1 MEYVLATRNRRKL
14 AELEAILRTFVS
26 DRGKFTLLSLD
37 DIGVTEDIVED
48 GKTFE
53 ENAIL
58 KASAAASRGY
68 WGIADDS
75 GLCVDE
81 LGGEP
86 GIWSAR
92 YAAINGFDAGLSA
105 DGNNNVFLL
114 EKLKGV
120 PLERRTAKFVCVI
133 AVCPPFGNADP
144 ITVRGEC
151 PGIILEAQRGTGGFG
166 YDPLFY
172 YEPAGK
178 TFAEMSAAEKNEV
191 SHRARAL
198 LELKAL
204 NIIK

>member
-1 MEYVLATRNRRKL
+1 MEYVLASRNRRKI
-14 AELEAILRTFVS
+14 AELEAILRGFAS
-26 DRGKFTLLSLD
+26 DRGKFRLLSLD
-37 DIGVTEDIVED
+37 DIGVTEDIAES
-48 GKTFE
+48 GATFE

-58 KASAAASRGY
+58 KASVAASKGY

-75 GLCVDE
+75 GLCVDA
-81 LGGEP
+81 LDGEP

-92 YAAINGFDAGLSA
+92 FAVKNGFDGGLSA
-105 DGNNNVFLL
+105 DGNNNLL
-114 EKLKGV
+114 LLQKLNGV
-120 PLERRTAKFVCVI
+120 PLEQRTAKFVCVI

-151 PGIILEAQRGTGGFG
+151 PGIILEAPRGNDGFG

-178 TFAEMSAAEKNEV
+178 TFAEMGAAEKNEV

-198 LELKAL
+198 QELKAL